1 MDELPK
7 EESAWKHKRI
17 REDLGTEE
25 EHEDDFYVYGDFGI
39 ERDDDDTYEAYVI
52 ADGSPIKVK
61 GEMYSFE
68 EAVAFLN
75 GVREAKEVVGHRH
88 TQDEDCPKHPE
99 GDIVKSLRPMKEML
113 GEEYGYQPQD
123 YEGLVK
129 AQPNEGEEAD
139 KATQEKIKEAKK
151 KTWGVVQDLA
161 DKSGVGKQVRAL
173 NKQVELR
180 DGELGL
186 EDMKK
191 LGLAIGHR
199 DPAKAGTEV
208 ARIGP
213 KIVEREGEKF
223 TADKPKTQTNHVPG
237 VSDEQIQAEQDHL
250 QDMRER
256 KEIQRMH
263 KEGDDALTGF
273 GGIPKENYYGIIA
286 PIMKNPKDVDHNRK
300 RIKLDNDNSI
310 VLAGNFGVNKDVGGK
325 GGRKRVTSAEA
336 MESFRGRDPALIAA
350 HAPSTEDGTNY
361 FDQTGATSRLG
372 RDDQPTYRGAA
383 DDYGKKFLQ
392 IGGLMDRYL
401 DQIEAMYPSLYKFQ
415 NRKDAPALDQS
426 QVPIMGPVN
435 RWGAWNPLEGGAP
448 NPVSMLYYG
457 NKDGVP
463 VINKDVF
470 TVARAPGDIVHA
482 AASGGDTGSWNLQDM
497 SDEDV
502 QHVLQ
507 DLYNEYGD
515 DVLLDAGA
523 GGVARG
529 DATAAAD
536 KNDLI
541 TQNNETARAMGTIAD
556 ETGKNQIVTSDAGN
570 RTRNLVFPSI
580 YGSNKKGQRVRR
592 DKSGSIFGD
601 VTDPA
606 EMRSMLGEYINNA
619 LNRVNYLSQ
628 GENEFDDEFSARKNR
643 IAQEEF
649 DDLVGLNNR
658 FVTPN
663 EWQRI
668 LFDEKGQPR
677 ADTPEQLRRMLYFMD
692 NPDKVKDVLAVM
704 NADNVIPG
712 IGGEPEKEEPV
723 DKDLSGI
730 GGAGRVV
737 TELDPK
743 TQVKGENRSLIDRYA
758 NFGNATVPWTNPK
771 APGNLLKLF
780 NNVLANH
787 WLSRDGVAKVLGDP
801 SVLADLN
808 DYAAR
813 AYARN
818 PKTAEYL
825 KRAMTGLGREVLD
838 PKTRAGSEG
847 ESKQGSTYQFD
858 ELPEEYANLVGN
870 IMLGNEIPGWKGLD
884 VGGIVPIGRDGQPIL
899 PPVDNTKKSTARRS
913 VEALHDMS
921 FSDLLKARK
930 AEMDD
935 YVEVPPSPSDPNPMK
950 ANYRVVYMGEDKDSV
965 WPMEVRD
972 AETGKV
978 AFEGNDDPTMS

>member
-129 AQPNEGEEAD
+129 AMPGED
-139 KATQEKIKEAKK
+139 KAYDDAYRRTSSTVRK
-151 KTWGVVQDLA
+151 LA
-161 DKSGVGKQVRAL
+161 DEAGVGKENAVGKRSPPEA
-173 NKQVELR
+173 
-180 DGELGL
+180 
-186 EDMKK
+186 
-191 LGLAIGHR
+191 H
-199 DPAKAGTEV
+199 
-208 ARIGP
+208 ARISKVGP
-213 KIVEREGEKF
+213 KLVQEAGEKS
-223 TADKPKTQTNHVPG
+223 TEGSSQEPTPHVPG

-256 KEIQRMH
+256 AEIQKMH

-273 GGIPKENYYGIIA
+273 GGIPKENYYGIID
-286 PIMKNPKDVDHNRK
+286 PIIQDPKVKAHSQTK
-300 RIKLDNDNSI
+300 VPLDN
-310 VLAGNFGVNKDVGGK
+310 GNLLNVNASFGINQGVGGK
-325 GGRKRVTSAEA
+325 GGRKRVTSSEA
-336 MESFRGRDPALIAA
+336 LGDFRGRDPALIEA

-361 FDQTGATSRLG
+361 FDQIGTTSRLG
-372 RDDQPTYRGAA
+372 RDGQPLYSGAA
-383 DDYGKKFLQ
+383 DEYGKKFLR

-401 DQIEAMYPSLYKFQ
+401 DQIEAMYPSLYRFQ
-415 NRKDAPALDQS
+415 NREDAPTLDQS

-435 RWGAWNPLEGGAP
+435 RWGAWNPLDGGAP

-541 TQNNETARAMGTIAD
+541 TQDNETARAMGTIAD

-580 YGSNKKGQRVRR
+580 YGSNKKGEKVRR
-592 DKSGSIFGD
+592 EKSGSIFGD
-601 VTDPA
+601 VKDPLQRRA
-606 EMRSMLGEYINNA
+606 MLGRYINNA
-619 LNRVNYLSQ
+619 LSRVNNLTQ

-643 IAQEEF
+643 IAQDEF

-658 FVTPN
+658 FITPN
-663 EWQRI
+663 EWQGI

-677 ADTPEQLRRMLYFMD
+677 VDNPEQLLRMLYYMD
-692 NPDKVKDVLAVM
+692 NPDKVKDVLSVM
-704 NADNVIPG
+704 GIDNVIPG
-712 IGGEPEKEEPV
+712 YGGEPERKEPEN
-723 DKDLSGI
+723 KDLSDI
-730 GGAGRVV
+730 GSGKNAV
-737 TELDPK
+737 TEQDAK
-743 TQVKGENRSLIDRYA
+743 TEVIGANKPLMERYA
-758 NFGNATVPWTNPK
+758 NFGNDIVPWTNPK
-771 APGNLLKLF
+771 APKNLWSLY
-780 NNVLANH
+780 N
-787 WLSRDGVAKVLGDP
+787 KVLGGHKISPEGFARMLGDP
-801 SVLADLN
+801 TIMADWN
-808 DYAAR
+808 PEIADAIAK
-813 AYARN
+813 N
-818 PKTAEYL
+818 PKVAEYL
-825 KRAMTGLGREVLD
+825 KRAMIGMGREVMD
-838 PKTRAGSEG
+838 PKKSAGSEG
-847 ESKQGSTYQFD
+847 ESKQGSEYHYD
-858 ELPEEYANLVGN
+858 RLPDTYANLIGN
-870 IMLGNEIPGWKGLD
+870 LMLGKEVPGWA
-884 VGGIVPIGRDGQPIL
+884 GIDTRGIIPISRDAQPLENVPKSESKRPI
-899 PPVDNTKKSTARRS
+899 
-913 VEALHDMS
+913 EILHDMS

>member
-1 MDELPK
+1 M
-7 EESAWKHKRI
+7 HKRI

-25 EHEDDFYVYGDFGI
+25 EHEDDFYVFGDFGI
-39 ERDDDDTYEAYVI
+39 ERDSDDTYEAYVI
-52 ADGSPIKVK
+52 AGGSPIKVK

-88 TQDEDCPKHPE
+88 TQDEDCPKHPK

-129 AQPNEGEEAD
+129 AMPSDD
-139 KATQEKIKEAKK
+139 KEVDVDPQEKIKEAKK

-173 NKQVELR
+173 NEQVKLR

-199 DPAKAGTEV
+199 DPAEAGTKV

-250 QDMRER
+250 QDTRER

-273 GGIPKENYYGIIA
+273 GGIPKENYYSIID
-286 PIMKNPKDVDHNRK
+286 PIIQDPKVKAHSQTK
-300 RIKLDNDNSI
+300 IPLDN
-310 VLAGNFGVNKDVGGK
+310 GNLLNVNASFGINQGVGGK
-325 GGRKRVTSAEA
+325 GGRKRVTSSEA
-336 MESFRGRDPALIAA
+336 IESFRGRDPALIEA
-350 HAPSTEDGTNY
+350 HAPSVPGATNY
-361 FDQTGATSRLG
+361 FDQIGTTSRLG
-372 RDDQPTYRGAA
+372 RDGQPLYSGAA
-383 DDYGKKFLQ
+383 DEYGKKFLQ

-415 NRKDAPALDQS
+415 NREDAPTLDQS
-426 QVPIMGPVN
+426 QVPIMGPVS

-541 TQNNETARAMGTIAD
+541 TQDNETARAMGTIAD
-556 ETGKNQIVTSDAGN
+556 ETGKNQIVTSNAGN
-570 RTRNLVFPSI
+570 RTRNLIFPSI
-580 YGSNKKGQRVRR
+580 YGSNKKGEKVRR
-592 DKSGSIFGD
+592 EKSGSIFGD
-601 VTDPA
+601 VKDPIR
-606 EMRSMLGEYINNA
+606 MRAMLGEYINNA

-628 GENEFDDEFSARKNR
+628 GESEFDDEFSARKNR

-658 FVTPN
+658 FITPN

-677 ADTPEQLRRMLYFMD
+677 VDTPEQLRRMLYFMD
-692 NPDKVKDVLAVM
+692 NPDKVKNVLAVM

-712 IGGEPEKEEPV
+712 LGGEPEEEEPV
-723 DKDLSGI
+723 NKDLSDI
-730 GGAGRVV
+730 GSGKNAV
-737 TELDPK
+737 TEQDAK
-743 TQVKGENRSLIDRYA
+743 TQVIGANRPLMERYA
-758 NFGNATVPWTNPK
+758 NFGNDVVPWTNSK
-771 APGNLLKLF
+771 APGPLLSLY
-780 NNVLANH
+780 NDVLGNH
-787 WLSRDGVAKVLGDP
+787 RVSPEGFARMLGDP
-801 SVLADLN
+801 TIMADW
-808 DYAAR
+808 
-813 AYARN
+813 N
-818 PKTAEYL
+818 PKVAGIIAKNPKVAEYL
-825 KRAMTGLGREVLD
+825 KRAMIGMGREVMN
-838 PKTRAGSEG
+838 PKTSAGSEG
-847 ESKQGSTYQFD
+847 ESKQGSEYHYD
-858 ELPEEYANLVGN
+858 RLPDTYANLIGN
-870 IMLGNEIPGWKGLD
+870 LMLGKEVPGWA
-884 VGGIVPIGRDGQPIL
+884 GIDTRGIIPISRDAQPLENVPKSESKRPI
-899 PPVDNTKKSTARRS
+899 
-913 VEALHDMS
+913 EILHDMS

-930 AEMDD
+930 AEMED
-935 YVEVPPSPSDPNPMK
+935 YIEVPPSPNDPNPMQ
-950 ANYRVVYMGEDKDSV
+950 ANYRVVYMGEDKDST

>member
-7 EESAWKHKRI
+7 EESAWMHKRI

-25 EHEDDFYVYGDFGI
+25 EHEDDFYVFGDFGI

-52 ADGSPIKVK
+52 AGGSPIKVK

-129 AQPNEGEEAD
+129 AMPGED
-139 KATQEKIKEAKK
+139 KAYDAAYK
-151 KTWGVVQDLA
+151 KTSTTVRKLA
-161 DKSGVGKQVRAL
+161 DEAGVGKETRAAMKEL
-173 NKQVELR
+173 GGRSEEGRPSLEQLR
-180 DGELGL
+180 DLGNAVGKRSLPEAHARLSKVGPELVSQ
-186 EDMKK
+186 
-191 LGLAIGHR
+191 A
-199 DPAKAGTEV
+199 
-208 ARIGP
+208 
-213 KIVEREGEKF
+213 GEKF
-223 TADKPKTQTNHVPG
+223 TEDKPKTQTPHVPG

-273 GGIPKENYYGIIA
+273 GGIPKENYYSIID
-286 PIMKNPKDVDHNRK
+286 PVIQNPNDKEHNRK

-325 GGRKRVTSAEA
+325 GGRKRVTSSEA
-336 MESFRGRDPALIAA
+336 IESFRGRDPALIAA

-372 RDDQPTYRGAA
+372 RDEQPTYRGAA

-435 RWGAWNPLEGGAP
+435 RWGAWNPLDGGAP
-448 NPVSMLYYG
+448 NPISMLYYG

-507 DLYNEYGD
+507 DLYDEYGD

-556 ETGKNQIVTSDAGN
+556 ETGKNQIVTSNAGN

-580 YGSNKKGQRVRR
+580 YGSNKKGQKVRR

-601 VTDPA
+601 VTDPI

-628 GENEFDDEFSARKNR
+628 RENEFDDEFQNRKNG
-643 IAQEEF
+643 IAQKEF

-658 FVTPN
+658 FITPN

-677 ADTPEQLRRMLYFMD
+677 VDTPEQLRRMLYFMD

-712 IGGEPEKEEPV
+712 IGGEPEEEEPV
-723 DKDLSGI
+723 NKDLSDI
-730 GGAGRVV
+730 GSGKNAV
-737 TELDPK
+737 TEQDAK
-743 TQVKGENRSLIDRYA
+743 TQVIGANRPLMERYA
-758 NFGNATVPWTNPK
+758 NFGNDVVPWTNPK
-771 APGNLLKLF
+771 APKNLWSLY
-780 NNVLANH
+780 N
-787 WLSRDGVAKVLGDP
+787 KVLGGHKISPEGFARMLGDP
-801 SVLADLN
+801 TIMADWN
-808 DYAAR
+808 PEIADAIAK
-813 AYARN
+813 N
-818 PKTAEYL
+818 PKVAEYL
-825 KRAMTGLGREVLD
+825 KRAMIGMGREVMN
-838 PKTRAGSEG
+838 PKMSAGSEG
-847 ESKQGSTYQFD
+847 ESKQGSEYHYD
-858 ELPEEYANLVGN
+858 RLPDTYANLIGSL
-870 IMLGNEIPGWKGLD
+870 MLGKEVPGWA
-884 VGGIVPIGRDGQPIL
+884 GIDTRGIIPITRDAQPLENVPKSES
-899 PPVDNTKKSTARRS
+899 KKAI
-913 VEALHDMS
+913 EILHDMS

-935 YVEVPPSPSDPNPMK
+935 YVEIPPSPNDPNPMK
-950 ANYRVVYMGEDKDSV
+950 ANYRVVYMGEDKDLT
-965 WPMEVRD
+965 WPMEVKN